1 MVELYHL
8 TVIDLISALR
18 SETLDD
24 WLDYM
29 LNTVL
34 QEMIG
39 PLGAILFV
47 LRDNTSVY

>member
-1 MVELYHL
+1 
-8 TVIDLISALR
+8 VIDLISALR

-39 PLGAILFV
+39 PLRALLFV
-47 LRDNTSVY
+47 LRDKAVVSNVSNFVK